1 MTIRT
6 LSVITINLSFFLMWW
21 QGFIEKAQERTEMF
35 TQKQISQIFGNISEI
50 YDVAQQFLKQ
60 LETAVSDSESAV
72 HNALIGKCF
81 LDHVSC
87 TWSEQ
92 LLKFF
97 LYIPMVF
104 EVVLPPANCGT
115 EVGDPHDMAQHFPQ
129 NINSLP
135 NIQNM
140 LESSLNL
147 FIWMGPNIEYQYWRA
162 DAFKMIIRS
171 IHLHTCLIY
180 LTGVASVIS

>member
-1 MTIRT
+1 
-6 LSVITINLSFFLMWW
+6 MWW

-35 TQKQISQIFGNISEI
+35 TQKQISHIFGNISEI
-50 YDVAQQFLKQ
+50 NNVAQQFLKQ

-97 LYIPMVF
+97 LSIPMVL

-115 EVGDPHDMAQHFPQ
+115 GWWPTWHGPTFSPKYQ
-129 NINSLP
+129 LP
-135 NIQNM
+135 PKHVKHARKQ
-140 LESSLNL
+140 LKS
-147 FIWMGPNIEYQYWRA
+147 
-162 DAFKMIIRS
+162 
-171 IHLHTCLIY
+171 IY
-180 LTGVASVIS
+180 LDGAKHWISILMGWCF